1 MFYCIIEQ
9 LKSIS
14 SARVITK
21 ESTLYLFYPDPARAL
36 KMPQQTYLPTGLEG
50 VVTCPVAAQPPLLHV
65 DWTKDGEPLDLSMV
79 IINSFLLHDQIQIS
93 TYRFI
98 ISLHDF
104 MG

>member
-1 MFYCIIEQ
+1 
-9 LKSIS
+9 
-14 SARVITK
+14 
-21 ESTLYLFYPDPARAL
+21 
-36 KMPQQTYLPTGLEG
+36 MPQQTYLPTGLEG

-79 IINSFLLHDQIQIS
+79 IINTFLLHGQIQIS
-93 TYRFI
+93 TYWFL